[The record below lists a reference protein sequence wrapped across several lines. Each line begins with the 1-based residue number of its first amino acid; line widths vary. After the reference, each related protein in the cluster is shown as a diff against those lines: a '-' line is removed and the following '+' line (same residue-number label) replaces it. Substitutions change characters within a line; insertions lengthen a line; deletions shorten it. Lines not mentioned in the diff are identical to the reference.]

1 MKVLISDKIDDSSLS
16 QFTQNNISY
25 DYQPEITPVDLAI
38 KISDYEALMVRSRTK
53 VTKDII
59 EKGKKLQII
68 GRVGSGVD
76 NIDMDVARERKIT
89 VVNASDANSQAVAEH
104 TVGLILSVLR
114 QYPLAFSS
122 MQEGLWL
129 KKDLKGT
136 EISGKTVGILGYGNI
151 GKRVDKMVQTFGAKV
166 IIHSRSYQTVTL
178 QELFAKSDIL
188 TIHLALNSETRGC
201 VTRWLLDLMKP
212 SAILINTSRGEIIDE
227 EALYQRLAANKI
239 KGAALDVYSREP
251 LPIDSKLRLLDNL
264 VLTPHIGAATQEALT
279 RASQTVVDD
288 IVRFTKGEKPKFQIL

>member
-16 QFTQNNISY
+16 TFLENNISY
-25 DYQPEITPVDLAI
+25 DYQPEITPVELAT

-76 NIDMDVARERKIT
+76 NIDTVEAGKRKII

-104 TVGLILSVLR
+104 TVGLMLAVLR
-114 QYPLAFSS
+114 QYPKAFSS
-122 MQEGLWL
+122 MEEGLWL
-129 KKDLKGT
+129 KKELKGS

-151 GKRVDKMVQTFGAKV
+151 GKKVEQLVTAFGANV
-166 IIHSRSYQTVTL
+166 LIHSRHHKTVEFK
-178 QELFAKSDIL
+178 ELFARSDIL

-201 VTRWLLDLMKP
+201 VTKLLLDLMKP
-212 SAILINTSRGEIIDE
+212 SSILINTSRGEIIDE
-227 EALYQRLAANKI
+227 GALFERLVAMKI
-239 KGAALDVYSREP
+239 KGAALDVFSTEP
-251 LPIDSKLRLLDNL
+251 LPVDSKLRSLENL
-264 VLTPHIGAATQEALT
+264 VITPHIGASTGEALV
-279 RASQTVVDD
+279 RASFTVVQDL
-288 IVRFTKGEKPKFQIL
+288 IRFVKGEKLKSQI